1 MSSNPGSSGQRRPQ
15 NRGVQDHPGRERS
28 IRLRRLFLASAA
40 FIAILESG
48 CRPPAPP
55 SSYYYRAI
63 NNDCNC
69 LEYRVADR
77 PAKVEY
83 LFRARYTMEEG
94 VVTHIEI
101 ELTNNNRDSLLLGR
115 GSIRVKSNN
124 IAYQYNDKFLP
135 LPEMIIPPYQRDVV
149 KLVGREVNGKE
160 DWNKIAGEQLRITI
174 KGIRAGERELAAQTA
189 IFIPENPKVRG
200 Y

>member
-1 MSSNPGSSGQRRPQ
+1 MLPPETWWPERIRRCDVHH
-15 NRGVQDHPGRERS
+15 NSLVK
-28 IRLRRLFLASAA
+28 AA
-40 FIAILESG
+40 EPEVFICAYQQ
-48 CRPPAPP
+48 P
-55 SSYYYRAI
+55 
-63 NNDCNC
+63 
-69 LEYRVADR
+69 
-77 PAKVEY
+77 
-83 LFRARYTMEEG
+83 FRARYTMEEG